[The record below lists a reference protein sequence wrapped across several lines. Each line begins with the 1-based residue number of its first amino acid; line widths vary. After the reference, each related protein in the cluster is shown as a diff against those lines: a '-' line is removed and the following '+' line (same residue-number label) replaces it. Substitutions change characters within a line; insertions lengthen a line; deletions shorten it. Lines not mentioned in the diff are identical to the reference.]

1 MIYSS
6 APRNLK
12 RELDGVLNAVKS
24 GKLSEELITEKCR
37 KVLTYKYVLGL
48 KNKPHVQLS
57 GLEKR
62 LNRPETKE
70 LILRLQKAAIT
81 VPANVSGILPFDSK
95 LKGTVVLNIGK
106 TPGAGLLRFP
116 IIVCKIH
123 SLSHALLL
131 VRI

>member
-1 MIYSS
+1 METIRRTDY
-6 APRNLK
+6 
-12 RELDGVLNAVKS
+12 G
-24 GKLSEELITEKCR
+24 KCR

-48 KNKPHVQLS
+48 KNKPHIQLS

-81 VPANVSGILPFDSK
+81 VPANVNGTLPLDSK
-95 LKGTVVLNIGK
+95 LRGTVVLNIGK
-106 TPGAGLLRFP
+106 TPGAGLAF

-123 SLSHALLL
+123 FLSHVLLL
-131 VRI
+131 VRIRWKLSENDCWVVSV

>member
-1 MIYSS
+1 M
-6 APRNLK
+6 
-12 RELDGVLNAVKS
+12 
-24 GKLSEELITEKCR
+24 
-37 KVLTYKYVLGL
+37 

-81 VPANVSGILPFDSK
+81 VPANVSGILPLDSK

-106 TPGAGLLRFP
+106 TPGAGLDF
-116 IIVCKIH
+116 IIVCKYT
-123 SLSHALLL
+123 LSHT
-131 VRI
+131 RCCSSGFDGSY

>member
-1 MIYSS
+1 M
-6 APRNLK
+6 
-12 RELDGVLNAVKS
+12 
-24 GKLSEELITEKCR
+24 
-37 KVLTYKYVLGL
+37 TYKYVLGL

-81 VPANVSGILPFDSK
+81 VPANVSGILPLDSK

-106 TPGAGLLRFP
+106 TLGAGLDF

-131 VRI
+131 VRIRWKLLENDCWVVSV